1 MNDVI
6 IERDWYDDEANVIY
20 RIRFIKVNDIWY
32 AVLKDVCDAVGL
44 KPWHVAQRVKPKF
57 LLKRTISCET
67 TKDNIVSN
75 DVMSKPYHN
84 THVMTLVSEQGI
96 YEVFDGGRKL
106 KARKFREWWTEI
118 LMKLR
123 QSIGLEA
130 FQCFDMMDEK
140 VQNHINEQLDK
151 YIPEFDPYGDSIFY
165 DEETGMLMKTVTLP
179 GGDVDVVPYDGEDY
193 HVVQY

>member
-1 MNDVI
+1 MNDFMVVR
-6 IERDWYDDEANVIY
+6 EWYDDEDNAIY
-20 RIRFIKVNDIWY
+20 PIRFVKVNDIWY
-32 AVLKDVCDAVGL
+32 AVLKDVCDAIGL

-57 LLKRTISCET
+57 LLKRTIPCET

-123 QSIGLEA
+123 EAIGLEA
-130 FQCFDMMDEK
+130 FQVMDMLKPE
-140 VQNHINEQLDK
+140 VQQHISNQLDRFL
-151 YIPEFDPYGDSIFY
+151 PEFDPYEDNIYFDETTGKLMQSI
-165 DEETGMLMKTVTLP
+165 TVA
-179 GGDVDVVPYDGEDY
+179 GGDVEQVEYTGDEYKVVHY
-193 HVVQY
+193 